1 MEAEKAA
8 AERSCREFRSVF
20 VEILLMSEVNEFVG
34 FLDEGVGRAKSNGI
48 RYSSAAVD
56 AAAGDWKFQVAEF
69 AKGAAEMS
77 VEFGKGVRDVVNQTV
92 LREDSVIMK
101 KFKGPCLKVFGKLR
115 FLNEY
120 LPEDRDPVHAWT
132 VIACVSIVV
141 LAGNS
146 VCVCEECVFLVLC
159 VNYRTINVEIIVVSG
174 NLHYALR

>member
-1 MEAEKAA
+1 MEVEKAA

-56 AAAGDWKFQVAEF
+56 AAAGEVGDWKFQVAEF

-101 KFKGPCLKVFGKLR
+101 KFKGPCQKVFGKLR

-146 VCVCEECVFLVLC
+146 VCVCVKNVCFLFYV
-159 VNYRTINVEIIVVSG
+159 
-174 NLHYALR
+174 

>member
-1 MEAEKAA
+1 
-8 AERSCREFRSVF
+8 
-20 VEILLMSEVNEFVG
+20 MSEVNEFVG

-48 RYSSAAVD
+48 RYSSSAVD
-56 AAAGDWKFQVAEF
+56 AAAGEVGDWKFQVAEF

-92 LREDSVIMK
+92 LREDSVIVK
-101 KFKGPCLKVFGKLR
+101 KFKGPCQKVFGKLR

-146 VCVCEECVFLVLC
+146 VCVCVCEKCVCFLFYV
-159 VNYRTINVEIIVVSG
+159 
-174 NLHYALR
+174 